1 MGKGKQQ
8 PALMGKIAAAGSA
21 IKKARLPTP
30 MELKEGYLNSAFHKS
45 LHQPLIVK
53 SKVEKEDVRVARQAL
68 TQEKSPTALG
78 NINSVSDIPIPKVF
92 ASKPAEDGE
101 EPAEAK
107 PMPRNMDEWGQAAY
121 NTLPKSFRE
130 QNIVTA
136 VKENLD
142 PEELARNQEL
152 TRSKTPAELAQ
163 IHSLSEFPVPENIKK
178 FLTSERKA
186 DNTKKE
192 PKKRRHS
199 VTEPEGPPEPFSLYS
214 TLPRSMRETK
224 LVTNVKVEED
234 EEVLRARQELV
245 QTRTPAQLSTI
256 TSISDLP
263 VPSKLT
269 KIMGSRESSAHGPRP
284 ASTAASV
291 GGEKQSSRTP
301 SKINVNDMYSTLPK
315 SLTMELAVKTKI
327 NDPAVVEERRK
338 LTAEHTPMELG
349 NIGSLADLPIPTPI
363 SNLFNK
369 PAADT
374 PEKPKRKKNMEE
386 KRKRDLTTGTFLSSD
401 FLPQSWLDTKLVCRT
416 KVEEDPEVLAKRQ
429 EMVAGKSVSELSKM
443 SGLDD
448 FPLPTR
454 VETLVRKKRVLK
466 STDEKENVKKGVSRS
481 VTSLSAKSITS
492 LSIPESLLTPLA
504 VKSVVEDQDLVAKNK
519 EIIKTKSVGELSHIG
534 ALSDFPIPD
543 NVENLY
549 NKLTATSTK
558 RPAPAAPTERPSSPQ
573 NFKETIY
580 ETLPRSMRET
590 QLITNSKFEE
600 DEERLK
606 ERQELTRTKS
616 PTELSQISSVSD
628 FPLPTPVE
636 NLLKKKSEQPDT
648 ASPPVPPRGQKKE
661 GIYDSIPASLKSELI
676 VKSVE
681 QDQDLVAERQET
693 IRTHTPAQLSEI
705 HSLSDVPIPS
715 FIQNLA
721 ASKKNVA
728 EPTIEKPKVDTE
740 DKEKGSFKIYDTLP
754 ASLTETKLM
763 TKSVVE
769 EPEVQAARAEVVKS
783 KSVAELSQI
792 TTISDFPVPD
802 TIENLFSNKTVDRK
816 QYAPAERRK
825 KIKEQTKS
833 KSTQSLSQGMYA
845 SLPRHFTMELAV
857 KTVEQEPD
865 LVAERRELL
874 ASKSVS
880 ELSQVKSLADF
891 PVPDIVQRA
900 FHKSMGSLGGN
911 KAAQDPSKASSARVG
926 GDSPLAMPRNTKELG
941 EALYRGL
948 PSSLTA
954 PVVVRSKVEDPTV
967 LIERQQ
973 LQQTKSIHEL
983 SKIRNLNELPIPGNV
998 IRMPDVPLPK
1008 MKSILNVIA
1017 RPPPRSSP
1025 RRTPKSETYKSFD
1038 PESGTVESTPLMDDR
1053 QLHSP
1058 DCPSEDRYEEISTS
1072 RTEEMDDLPPPPP
1085 PVEEEVD
1092 EEEEDQFSLADQIR
1106 ATPER
1111 SLKKKKKNRR
1121 STDSE
1126 APSADSGRMEE
1137 DEIPPPLPPKRITP
1151 SPKKGLSLETQASL
1165 EEEEE
1170 AVPVK
1175 NSQGEQPQAPRR
1187 EKQSQPREMTEKAT
1201 PDPVQSRPLP
1211 NPPAPPRLKKNKSV
1225 DSEGRSSRA
1234 SGTGS
1239 PSCYR
1244 DAADATYTETAN
1256 FQSCKDTLHT
1266 NASKTLVD
1274 SANRPHSPLSADVT
1288 LADSCVDSL
1297 VSCAETLV
1305 GDSDPNLETCAETLR
1320 D

>member
-1 MGKGKQQ
+1 MGRGRR
-8 PALMGKIAAAGSA
+8 PSA
-21 IKKARLPTP
+21 PTP
-30 MELKEGYLNSAFHKS
+30 
-45 LHQPLIVK
+45 
-53 SKVEKEDVRVARQAL
+53 
-68 TQEKSPTALG
+68 
-78 NINSVSDIPIPKVF
+78 
-92 ASKPAEDGE
+92 
-101 EPAEAK
+101 
-107 PMPRNMDEWGQAAY
+107 
-121 NTLPKSFRE
+121 
-130 QNIVTA
+130 
-136 VKENLD
+136 
-142 PEELARNQEL
+142 
-152 TRSKTPAELAQ
+152 
-163 IHSLSEFPVPENIKK
+163 
-178 FLTSERKA
+178 
-186 DNTKKE
+186 
-192 PKKRRHS
+192 
-199 VTEPEGPPEPFSLYS
+199 
-214 TLPRSMRETK
+214 
-224 LVTNVKVEED
+224 
-234 EEVLRARQELV
+234 
-245 QTRTPAQLSTI
+245 
-256 TSISDLP
+256 
-263 VPSKLT
+263 
-269 KIMGSRESSAHGPRP
+269 
-284 ASTAASV
+284 
-291 GGEKQSSRTP
+291 
-301 SKINVNDMYSTLPK
+301 
-315 SLTMELAVKTKI
+315 
-327 NDPAVVEERRK
+327 
-338 LTAEHTPMELG
+338 
-349 NIGSLADLPIPTPI
+349 
-363 SNLFNK
+363 
-369 PAADT
+369 
-374 PEKPKRKKNMEE
+374 
-386 KRKRDLTTGTFLSSD
+386 
-401 FLPQSWLDTKLVCRT
+401 
-416 KVEEDPEVLAKRQ
+416 
-429 EMVAGKSVSELSKM
+429 
-443 SGLDD
+443 
-448 FPLPTR
+448 
-454 VETLVRKKRVLK
+454 
-466 STDEKENVKKGVSRS
+466 
-481 VTSLSAKSITS
+481 
-492 LSIPESLLTPLA
+492 
-504 VKSVVEDQDLVAKNK
+504 
-519 EIIKTKSVGELSHIG
+519 
-534 ALSDFPIPD
+534 
-543 NVENLY
+543 
-549 NKLTATSTK
+549 
-558 RPAPAAPTERPSSPQ
+558 RPSSV
-573 NFKETIY
+573 
-580 ETLPRSMRET
+580 RS
-590 QLITNSKFEE
+590 
-600 DEERLK
+600 
-606 ERQELTRTKS
+606 
-616 PTELSQISSVSD
+616 
-628 FPLPTPVE
+628 
-636 NLLKKKSEQPDT
+636 T
-648 ASPPVPPRGQKKE
+648 ASP
-661 GIYDSIPASLKSELI
+661 
-676 VKSVE
+676 
-681 QDQDLVAERQET
+681 
-693 IRTHTPAQLSEI
+693 
-705 HSLSDVPIPS
+705 
-715 FIQNLA
+715 
-721 ASKKNVA
+721 
-728 EPTIEKPKVDTE
+728 
-740 DKEKGSFKIYDTLP
+740 
-754 ASLTETKLM
+754 TETKLM

-792 TTISDFPVPD
+792 ATISDFPLPE

-825 KIKEQTKS
+825 KINEAKS

-880 ELSQVKSLADF
+880 ELSQVKSIADF

-900 FHKSMGSLGGN
+900 LHKSVGSLGGS
-911 KAAQDPSKASSARVG
+911 KPAQDPSKPSAASSRPTTSLSGKGLQAEIYASLPRSLTEQQLLVRTKVEESAEVLQARQALVESKSPLELSEIHSLAEMPIPSRIEAWLHGEATASQEGVG

-1017 RPPPRSSP
+1017 RPAPRSSP

-1038 PESGTVESTPLMDDR
+1038 PESGTVESTPLMDER

-1072 RTEEMDDLPPPPP
+1072 RTEEMDDLPSPPP
-1085 PVEEEVD
+1085 PVEEEVE

-1111 SLKKKKKNRR
+1111 SLKKEKKKKNRR

-1126 APSADSGRMEE
+1126 ALSADSGRMEE

-1151 SPKKGLSLETQASL
+1151 SPKKGLTLETQPSL

-1175 NSQGEQPQAPRR
+1175 NSQDEQPQAPRR

-1274 SANRPHSPLSADVT
+1274 SANRPHSSLSADVT

-1320 D
+1320 DEDQTEFFSDDDLDNPYPAVDFDQMMAQGPGAGAQIIDRPGRSNVKKSESGRRLQEGTEQLSMELMEHVESLKTTLDNMSSRLGTRSRSRSHSKTRPSSQYRPSEQ

>member
-1 MGKGKQQ
+1 MG
-8 PALMGKIAAAGSA
+8 
-21 IKKARLPTP
+21 
-30 MELKEGYLNSAFHKS
+30 
-45 LHQPLIVK
+45 
-53 SKVEKEDVRVARQAL
+53 
-68 TQEKSPTALG
+68 
-78 NINSVSDIPIPKVF
+78 
-92 ASKPAEDGE
+92 
-101 EPAEAK
+101 
-107 PMPRNMDEWGQAAY
+107 
-121 NTLPKSFRE
+121 
-130 QNIVTA
+130 
-136 VKENLD
+136 
-142 PEELARNQEL
+142 
-152 TRSKTPAELAQ
+152 
-163 IHSLSEFPVPENIKK
+163 
-178 FLTSERKA
+178 
-186 DNTKKE
+186 
-192 PKKRRHS
+192 
-199 VTEPEGPPEPFSLYS
+199 GP
-214 TLPRSMRETK
+214 
-224 LVTNVKVEED
+224 
-234 EEVLRARQELV
+234 
-245 QTRTPAQLSTI
+245 
-256 TSISDLP
+256 
-263 VPSKLT
+263 
-269 KIMGSRESSAHGPRP
+269 
-284 ASTAASV
+284 
-291 GGEKQSSRTP
+291 
-301 SKINVNDMYSTLPK
+301 
-315 SLTMELAVKTKI
+315 
-327 NDPAVVEERRK
+327 
-338 LTAEHTPMELG
+338 
-349 NIGSLADLPIPTPI
+349 
-363 SNLFNK
+363 
-369 PAADT
+369 
-374 PEKPKRKKNMEE
+374 
-386 KRKRDLTTGTFLSSD
+386 
-401 FLPQSWLDTKLVCRT
+401 
-416 KVEEDPEVLAKRQ
+416 
-429 EMVAGKSVSELSKM
+429 
-443 SGLDD
+443 
-448 FPLPTR
+448 
-454 VETLVRKKRVLK
+454 
-466 STDEKENVKKGVSRS
+466 
-481 VTSLSAKSITS
+481 
-492 LSIPESLLTPLA
+492 
-504 VKSVVEDQDLVAKNK
+504 
-519 EIIKTKSVGELSHIG
+519 
-534 ALSDFPIPD
+534 
-543 NVENLY
+543 
-549 NKLTATSTK
+549 
-558 RPAPAAPTERPSSPQ
+558 
-573 NFKETIY
+573 
-580 ETLPRSMRET
+580 
-590 QLITNSKFEE
+590 
-600 DEERLK
+600 
-606 ERQELTRTKS
+606 
-616 PTELSQISSVSD
+616 
-628 FPLPTPVE
+628 
-636 NLLKKKSEQPDT
+636 
-648 ASPPVPPRGQKKE
+648 
-661 GIYDSIPASLKSELI
+661 
-676 VKSVE
+676 
-681 QDQDLVAERQET
+681 
-693 IRTHTPAQLSEI
+693 
-705 HSLSDVPIPS
+705 
-715 FIQNLA
+715 
-721 ASKKNVA
+721 
-728 EPTIEKPKVDTE
+728 
-740 DKEKGSFKIYDTLP
+740 FKIYDTLP

-792 TTISDFPVPD
+792 TTISDFPVPE

-825 KIKEQTKS
+825 KIKEQQTKS

-891 PVPDIVQRA
+891 PVPDVVQRV
-900 FHKSMGSLGGN
+900 FHKSLGSLGGN
-911 KAAQDPSKASSARVG
+911 KGAQDSSKENGRIG

-1017 RPPPRSSP
+1017 RPPARSSP

-1038 PESGTVESTPLMDDR
+1038 PETETVESTPLMDER

-1072 RTEEMDDLPPPPP
+1072 RTEEMEDLPPPPP
-1085 PVEEEVD
+1085 PVEEEMD

-1111 SLKKKKKNRR
+1111 SLKKEKKKKNRR

-1126 APSADSGRMEE
+1126 ALSADSGKAED

-1151 SPKKGLSLETQASL
+1151 SPKKGLSLETQPSL
-1165 EEEEE
+1165 DEEEE

-1175 NSQGEQPQAPRR
+1175 NNQGDQQPQAPRR
-1187 EKQSQPREMTEKAT
+1187 EKQSQPREITEKAT

-1211 NPPAPPRLKKNKSV
+1211 NPPAPPRFRKNKSV

-1274 SANRPHSPLSADVT
+1274 SANRPHSSLSADVT

-1320 D
+1320 DEDQTEFFSDDDLDIPYPAVDFDQMMA

>member
-1 MGKGKQQ
+1 M
-8 PALMGKIAAAGSA
+8 
-21 IKKARLPTP
+21 
-30 MELKEGYLNSAFHKS
+30 
-45 LHQPLIVK
+45 
-53 SKVEKEDVRVARQAL
+53 
-68 TQEKSPTALG
+68 
-78 NINSVSDIPIPKVF
+78 
-92 ASKPAEDGE
+92 
-101 EPAEAK
+101 
-107 PMPRNMDEWGQAAY
+107 
-121 NTLPKSFRE
+121 
-130 QNIVTA
+130 
-136 VKENLD
+136 
-142 PEELARNQEL
+142 
-152 TRSKTPAELAQ
+152 
-163 IHSLSEFPVPENIKK
+163 
-178 FLTSERKA
+178 
-186 DNTKKE
+186 
-192 PKKRRHS
+192 
-199 VTEPEGPPEPFSLYS
+199 
-214 TLPRSMRETK
+214 
-224 LVTNVKVEED
+224 
-234 EEVLRARQELV
+234 
-245 QTRTPAQLSTI
+245 
-256 TSISDLP
+256 
-263 VPSKLT
+263 
-269 KIMGSRESSAHGPRP
+269 
-284 ASTAASV
+284 
-291 GGEKQSSRTP
+291 
-301 SKINVNDMYSTLPK
+301 
-315 SLTMELAVKTKI
+315 
-327 NDPAVVEERRK
+327 
-338 LTAEHTPMELG
+338 
-349 NIGSLADLPIPTPI
+349 
-363 SNLFNK
+363 
-369 PAADT
+369 
-374 PEKPKRKKNMEE
+374 
-386 KRKRDLTTGTFLSSD
+386 
-401 FLPQSWLDTKLVCRT
+401 
-416 KVEEDPEVLAKRQ
+416 
-429 EMVAGKSVSELSKM
+429 
-443 SGLDD
+443 
-448 FPLPTR
+448 
-454 VETLVRKKRVLK
+454 
-466 STDEKENVKKGVSRS
+466 
-481 VTSLSAKSITS
+481 
-492 LSIPESLLTPLA
+492 
-504 VKSVVEDQDLVAKNK
+504 NK

-549 NKLTATSTK
+549 NKLTATSSSK
-558 RPAPAAPTERPSSPQ
+558 RPAPAAPIERPSSPQ
-573 NFKETIY
+573 SFKETIY

-705 HSLSDVPIPS
+705 HSLADVPIPS
-715 FIQNLA
+715 FIQNLT

-728 EPTIEKPKVDTE
+728 EPTIEKPKIDTE
-740 DKEKGSFKIYDTLP
+740 DKEKGPFKIYDTLP

-792 TTISDFPVPD
+792 TTISDFPVPE

-825 KIKEQTKS
+825 KIKEQTQS

-911 KAAQDPSKASSARVG
+911 KPAQDSSKASAARIG

-998 IRMPDVPLPK
+998 IKMPDVPLPK
-1008 MKSILNVIA
+1008 MKDLLNVIA

-1025 RRTPKSETYKSFD
+1025 RRTPKSETYKSFEAA
-1038 PESGTVESTPLMDDR
+1038 PVESVESTPLIEDR
-1053 QLHSP
+1053 KIPDSEGLESP
-1058 DCPSEDRYEEISTS
+1058 ADDRYEEITT
-1072 RTEEMDDLPPPPP
+1072 RTAEMDVVEPAMELVAAPPA
-1085 PVEEEVD
+1085 EEE
-1092 EEEEDQFSLADQIR
+1092 EEEEDQFSLAEQIR
-1106 ATPER
+1106 GTPER
-1111 SLKKKKKNRR
+1111 SMKKDKKKKNRR
-1121 STDSE
+1121 S
-1126 APSADSGRMEE
+1126 ADSTQEDVLSVSSSVVSGKTEE
-1137 DEIPPPLPPKRITP
+1137 EIPPPLPPKRITT
-1151 SPKKGLSLETQASL
+1151 SPKKGMSLEPQASL
-1165 EEEEE
+1165 DEEIE

-1175 NSQGEQPQAPRR
+1175 HISAPGQQPP
-1187 EKQSQPREMTEKAT
+1187 
-1201 PDPVQSRPLP
+1201 
-1211 NPPAPPRLKKNKSV
+1211 
-1225 DSEGRSSRA
+1225 
-1234 SGTGS
+1234 
-1239 PSCYR
+1239 
-1244 DAADATYTETAN
+1244 
-1256 FQSCKDTLHT
+1256 
-1266 NASKTLVD
+1266 
-1274 SANRPHSPLSADVT
+1274 
-1288 LADSCVDSL
+1288 
-1297 VSCAETLV
+1297 
-1305 GDSDPNLETCAETLR
+1305 
-1320 D
+1320 

>member
-1 MGKGKQQ
+1 
-8 PALMGKIAAAGSA
+8 
-21 IKKARLPTP
+21 
-30 MELKEGYLNSAFHKS
+30 
-45 LHQPLIVK
+45 
-53 SKVEKEDVRVARQAL
+53 
-68 TQEKSPTALG
+68 
-78 NINSVSDIPIPKVF
+78 
-92 ASKPAEDGE
+92 
-101 EPAEAK
+101 
-107 PMPRNMDEWGQAAY
+107 
-121 NTLPKSFRE
+121 
-130 QNIVTA
+130 
-136 VKENLD
+136 
-142 PEELARNQEL
+142 
-152 TRSKTPAELAQ
+152 
-163 IHSLSEFPVPENIKK
+163 
-178 FLTSERKA
+178 
-186 DNTKKE
+186 
-192 PKKRRHS
+192 
-199 VTEPEGPPEPFSLYS
+199 
-214 TLPRSMRETK
+214 
-224 LVTNVKVEED
+224 
-234 EEVLRARQELV
+234 
-245 QTRTPAQLSTI
+245 
-256 TSISDLP
+256 
-263 VPSKLT
+263 
-269 KIMGSRESSAHGPRP
+269 
-284 ASTAASV
+284 
-291 GGEKQSSRTP
+291 
-301 SKINVNDMYSTLPK
+301 
-315 SLTMELAVKTKI
+315 MELAVKTKI

-349 NIGSLADLPIPTPI
+349 NIGSLADFPIPTPI

-386 KRKRDLTTGTFLSSD
+386 KRKRNLTTGTFLSSD
-401 FLPQSWLDTKLVCRT
+401 FLPRSWLDTKLVCRT

-549 NKLTATSTK
+549 NKLTATSSK
-558 RPAPAAPTERPSSPQ
+558 RPAPAAPIERPSSPQ
-573 NFKETIY
+573 SFKETIY

-616 PTELSQISSVSD
+616 PTELSQISSMSD
-628 FPLPTPVE
+628 FPIPTPVE
-636 NLLKKKSEQPDT
+636 NLLKKKSEQTDT
-648 ASPPVPPRGQKKE
+648 ASPPVPPRKKE
-661 GIYDSIPASLKSELI
+661 GIYDSIPASLKSELM
-676 VKSVE
+676 VKTVE
-681 QDQDLVAERQET
+681 QNQELVAERQET

-715 FIQNLA
+715 FIQNLT
-721 ASKKNVA
+721 ASKKNLD
-728 EPTIEKPKVDTE
+728 EPITEKPKMDTE
-740 DKEKGSFKIYDTLP
+740 EKEKGPFKIYDTLP

-792 TTISDFPVPD
+792 TTISDFPVPE

-825 KIKEQTKS
+825 KIEQQTKS

-900 FHKSMGSLGGN
+900 FHKSVGSLSGN
-911 KAAQDPSKASSARVG
+911 KPAQDPSKTSAARVR

-1017 RPPPRSSP
+1017 RPPARSSP

-1038 PESGTVESTPLMDDR
+1038 PETETVESTPLMDDR

-1072 RTEEMDDLPPPPP
+1072 RTEEMEDLPPPPP
-1085 PVEEEVD
+1085 PVEEEME

-1111 SLKKKKKNRR
+1111 SLKKEKKKKNRR

-1126 APSADSGRMEE
+1126 ALSADSGKAED

-1151 SPKKGLSLETQASL
+1151 SPKKGISLETQPSL
-1165 EEEEE
+1165 DEEEE

-1175 NSQGEQPQAPRR
+1175 NNQGEQQPQAPRR

-1211 NPPAPPRLKKNKSV
+1211 NPPAPPRFKKNKSV

-1244 DAADATYTETAN
+1244 EAADATYTETAN
-1256 FQSCKDTLHT
+1256 FQSCKDTPHT
-1266 NASKTLVD
+1266 NASKTLV
-1274 SANRPHSPLSADVT
+1274 R
-1288 LADSCVDSL
+1288 
-1297 VSCAETLV
+1297 
-1305 GDSDPNLETCAETLR
+1305 LR
-1320 D
+1320 QT